1 MFMFDK
7 QWNSLQSCIL
17 LLYILCAYNQM
28 NSNNISHIIKK
39 KIKKDLLLTVIRSV
53 LLFST

>member
-7 QWNSLQSCIL
+7 QWNSLQSSIL